1 LRCLGLGQWGG
12 AWCPMVLERKGKARE
27 YVGCVRGFF
36 MMRCSWALN
45 ALKRSSKMERDICI
59 VLGNV
64 KINGNF
70 KKSCFCEVTELEGHI
85 GGG

>member
-1 LRCLGLGQWGG
+1 
-12 AWCPMVLERKGKARE
+12 
-27 YVGCVRGFF
+27 
-36 MMRCSWALN
+36 
-45 ALKRSSKMERDICI
+45 MERDICI